1 MPKTRERAIGGHAVM
16 AVGYDDASEQF
27 TIRNSWGS
35 SWGLQG
41 YFKLPYAYMSSHRL
55 AGDFWTIRTVA

>member
-1 MPKTRERAIGGHAVM
+1 M